1 MKTNLNN
8 TESEYVRASET
19 KRMMSGAVD
28 VVEHQEKTIID
39 LTKKIT
45 VADQIIKELAE
56 QNEQYKLEIKI
67 LKKEL
72 ESYRNKSSNTKINT
86 ELTANKVKKI
96 FERKS
101 NYIQEESRKG
111 INELYNEMKKQYG
124 LDY

>member
-45 VADQIIKELAE
+45 VADQIIRELVE

-72 ESYRNKSSNTKINT
+72 ESYKNKSSNTKINT